1 MPALGRTFVVASQS
15 HTAQQVD
22 SAANVWEEVGGTE
35 TFLAC
40 MVAAGV
46 VEVVVEGG
54 MKEMVSVQQKMGRA
68 GAVVMLEDSTS
79 LHHLLIANLA
89 APPAED
95 RMMHHWMLKVAAEE
109 ASGYGH
115 GQALWLLQTCL
126 A

>member
-46 VEVVVEGG
+46 VEGG
-54 MKEMVSVQQKMGRA
+54 MKEMVAVQQKMERA
-68 GAVVMLEDSTS
+68 
-79 LHHLLIANLA
+79 
-89 APPAED
+89 
-95 RMMHHWMLKVAAEE
+95 
-109 ASGYGH
+109 
-115 GQALWLLQTCL
+115 
-126 A
+126 